1 MYRPYLHQNKTK
13 DGQRK
18 VSPPGPSY
26 MSDDQVAN
34 YLKDLRTNRPTR
46 PGGSRPLPTK
56 PADSNPQEDLPPRAA
71 SAMSSYS
78 HSRMPSTTT
87 AGDREPP
94 RATSSLS
101 NHRPLSSRG
110 SIGNPAGRPLVQE
123 PRMVPVR
130 KNVSPT
136 RVFSR
141 PSPPS
146 PNAAYRESYRRRF
159 EREEAQSLRD
169 ALQEMDIQDDIR
181 LHQAAQ
187 DEATELVWMHQNPG
201 LPFKNPYA
209 PYRNP
214 DMDKASQG
222 SDKSSVLVG
231 HTLASRSP
239 RRDSYRPMSDYYS
252 GSPRRHAEEQQ
263 PALDEPNSSPRKN
276 GTLRKNLKVDFSLPQ
291 NGSPSK
297 RSSSGYGLGLTSTG
311 NGSSKGVFRNPNDHI
326 YEEPGESQ
334 HMEDDERP
342 DFSKSDSSALK
353 VKPRNA
359 LPRGSRP
366 LSSRFGSLSFV
377 DKLSRFELHKHPPT
391 QSRNPEYKANDPL
404 PQANSN
410 DEQAIP
416 KKDGLEIR
424 SDEIRAATS
433 KKLKDRSTRLPM
445 PTAVSDRAGRPIVSF
460 DPTWKPTEA
469 QSPGKGI
476 DAGIRESASPTPPAA
491 PVAPTIEISEAP
503 SIPVINL
510 PDDKPPTISE
520 MAGSSQDRKKDDSSL
535 PTSPDSSKRPNPFQ
549 RKSPSSA
556 LQNRW
561 LSTYSRAGV
570 PTAKCESCT
579 LPISGKIV
587 TAAGSRFHPEC
598 FMCHHCQTPLECVA
612 FYQEPDAK
620 RQERLAAASEADEEA
635 RLLRFYCHLDFH
647 ELFSPRCKS
656 CKTPI
661 EGEVV
666 VACGAEWHVGHFFC
680 AECGDP
686 FDHETPFVEKDGFA
700 WCLQCHSRRT
710 APRCSGCKKPV
721 LDDVVI
727 TAVGGQWHDEC
738 FVCHECSAE
747 FGPDGRYFV
756 REGEPKRTA
765 KGRII
770 GGPVQLPVCERC
782 EGIRLKAS
790 P

>member
-1 MYRPYLHQNKTK
+1 
-13 DGQRK
+13 
-18 VSPPGPSY
+18 
-26 MSDDQVAN
+26 
-34 YLKDLRTNRPTR
+34 
-46 PGGSRPLPTK
+46 
-56 PADSNPQEDLPPRAA
+56 
-71 SAMSSYS
+71 MSSYS

-87 AGDREPP
+87 AGHRGPP

-101 NHRPLSSRG
+101 NHRPVSSQG
-110 SIGNPAGRPLVQE
+110 SVGSPAGRPLVQE

-146 PNAAYRESYRRRF
+146 PNTAYRESYRRRF

-201 LPFKNPYA
+201 LQFKNPYA

-214 DMDKASQG
+214 DMERFSQG
-222 SDKSSVLVG
+222 SDKSSTSNG
-231 HTLASRSP
+231 HTVASRSP
-239 RRDSYRPMSDYYS
+239 RRDSYRPTSEYFSD
-252 GSPRRHAEEQQ
+252 SPSRRTEEQQ
-263 PALDEPNSSPRKN
+263 LALDEPNSSPRKN
-276 GTLRKNLKVDFSLPQ
+276 GTLRKNAKVDFSLSH
-291 NGSPSK
+291 NESLSK
-297 RSSSGYGLGLTSTG
+297 RTNSGHGLSLTNTG
-311 NGSSKGVFRNPNDHI
+311 HGSSKGVFRNPDDHI

-334 HMEDDERP
+334 HINDELS

-366 LSSRFGSLSFV
+366 LSGRFGSLSFV

-391 QSRNPEYKANDPL
+391 QSRNPGYMTNDPL
-404 PQANSN
+404 PQSNSN
-410 DEQAIP
+410 DEKNIP
-416 KKDGLEIR
+416 KKDGFEIR

-469 QSPGKGI
+469 QAPTKDI
-476 DAGIRESASPTPPAA
+476 DITSPTPPPA
-491 PVAPTIEISEAP
+491 PAAPTIEISEAP

-520 MAGSSQDRKKDDSSL
+520 MTGSSQDRRKDEGSPNSSN
-535 PTSPDSSKRPNPFQ
+535 RPNPFQ
-549 RKSPSSA
+549 RKSPSSTI
-556 LQNRW
+556 QNRW

-598 FMCHHCQTPLECVA
+598 FTCHHCQTPLECVA
-612 FYQEPDAK
+612 FYQEPDMK
-620 RQERLAAASEADEEA
+620 RQERLEATSEADEEA

-680 AECGDP
+680 AECGDVWSTK
-686 FDHETPFVEKDGFA
+686 ELEV
-700 WCLQCHSRRT
+700 
-710 APRCSGCKKPV
+710 
-721 LDDVVI
+721 
-727 TAVGGQWHDEC
+727 
-738 FVCHECSAE
+738 SA
-747 FGPDGRYFV
+747 
-756 REGEPKRTA
+756 
-765 KGRII
+765 II
-770 GGPVQLPVCERC
+770 C
-782 EGIRLKAS
+782 
-790 P
+790 